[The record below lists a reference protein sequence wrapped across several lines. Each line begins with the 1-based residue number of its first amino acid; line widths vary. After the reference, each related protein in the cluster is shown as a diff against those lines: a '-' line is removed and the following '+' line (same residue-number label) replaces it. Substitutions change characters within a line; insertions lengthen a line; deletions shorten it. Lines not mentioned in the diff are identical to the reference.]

1 MSSDLIESP
10 SSGPGLCVGLRGLVL
25 SKGSC
30 SIYSCPG
37 LVSGILVPQPA
48 PGGSPSSPP
57 PQATLGLYPVP
68 ADF

>member
-30 SIYSCPG
+30 SHLQLPM
-37 LVSGILVPQPA
+37 
-48 PGGSPSSPP
+48 
-57 PQATLGLYPVP
+57 LGLGNPGTSASPWGISIITSSTGYFGSIPVP